1 MIKRITMLLRQG
13 ALALMLGLLLLPYGS
28 PVDARGEE
36 NAEGLVLTKEE
47 KTEIRKLNSYLN
59 AIRNLEGDFVQIG
72 PDGGISEGRFYLKR
86 PGRMRFA
93 YNKPNPILVVADGFW
108 IGISN
113 SQLRTTDRFPIRATP
128 IWALVE
134 KKVDLLKNSRIVEVN
149 FEPELWTMTI
159 EDSKKKKTNGQ
170 LTLVFQGETPIL
182 KQWIVKDPQGLVT
195 TVSLTNLVENK
206 QANPRLFIIKDY
218 QPKNNNNML
227 MER

>member
-1 MIKRITMLLRQG
+1 MITRIKYLLSG
-13 ALALMLGLLLLPYGS
+13 FALLLAACFMAFPPAGS
-28 PVDARGEE
+28 AAAKGNADGEE
-36 NAEGLVLTKEE
+36 LVLTEE
-47 KTEIRKLNSYLN
+47 EAAEVKRINKYLNS
-59 AIRNLEGDFVQIG
+59 IRNLEGDFIQIG

-93 YNKPNPILVVADGFW
+93 YKKPNPILVVADGFW

-113 SQLRTTDRFPIRATP
+113 SKLRTTDRIPIRATP

-134 KKVDLLKNSRIVEVN
+134 KNVDLLKNSRIIEVN

-159 EDSKKKKTNGQ
+159 EDTKKKAKGQ
-170 LTLVFQGETPIL
+170 LTLVFQGEKPVL

-195 TVSLTNLVENK
+195 TVSLSNLVENK

-218 QPKNNNNML
+218 KQKGQNGSL
-227 MER
+227 MAN

>member
-1 MIKRITMLLRQG
+1 MIKRIT
-13 ALALMLGLLLLPYGS
+13 LMTCLGLLVAGLLLALPLDS
-28 PVDARGEE
+28 AVEAKESE
-36 NAEGLVLTKEE
+36 KSEGLVLTKEE
-47 KTEIRKLNSYLN
+47 KEEIQRINKYLN

-72 PDGGISEGRFYLKR
+72 PDGGISEGRFHLKR

-93 YNKPNPILVVADGFW
+93 YKKPNPILVVADGFW

-134 KKVDLLKNSRIVEVN
+134 KKVDLLKNARIIEVN
-149 FEPELWTMTI
+149 FEPELWTLTI
-159 EDSKKKKTNGQ
+159 EDSKKKTNGQ
-170 LTLVFQGETPIL
+170 LTLVFQGEKPVL

-195 TVSLTNLVENK
+195 TVSLSNLVENK

-218 QPKNNNNML
+218 KPKNSNNWQND
-227 MER
+227 R

>member
-1 MIKRITMLLRQG
+1 MLLALG
-13 ALALMLGLLLLPYGS
+13 AATALGAALLP
-28 PVDARGEE
+28 DLAEARSKDKTED
-36 NAEGLVLTKEE
+36 LVLTKEE
-47 KTEIRKLNSYLN
+47 VAEVKQINKYLN

-93 YNKPNPILVVADGFW
+93 YKKPNPILVVADGFW

-113 SQLRTTDRFPIRATP
+113 SQLRTTDRIPIRATP

-134 KKVDLLKNSRIVEVN
+134 KKVNLLKNSRIVEVN

-159 EDSKKKKTNGQ
+159 EDSKRKTNGQ
-170 LTLVFQGETPIL
+170 LTMVFQGEKPVL

-195 TVSLTNLVENK
+195 TVSLSNLVENK
-206 QANPRLFIIKDY
+206 RANPRLFVIKDY
-218 QPKNNNNML
+218 TPKNLNQNL
-227 MER
+227 IDR

>member
-1 MIKRITMLLRQG
+1 MIKRI
-13 ALALMLGLLLLPYGS
+13 ALITYLGLLVAGLLLTLPLDS
-28 PVDARGEE
+28 AVEAKESE
-36 NAEGLVLTKEE
+36 KSEGLVLTKEE
-47 KTEIRKLNSYLN
+47 KEEIQRINMYLN

-93 YNKPNPILVVADGFW
+93 YKKPNPILVVADGFW

-134 KKVDLLKNSRIVEVN
+134 KKVDLLKNARIIEVN
-149 FEPELWTMTI
+149 FEPELWTLTI
-159 EDSKKKKTNGQ
+159 EDSKKKTNGQ
-170 LTLVFQGETPIL
+170 LTLVFQGEKPVL

-195 TVSLTNLVENK
+195 TVSLSNLVENK

-218 QPKNNNNML
+218 KPKNSNNWQND
-227 MER
+227 R